1 MRRHILTGAPGAG
14 KTALIRLLA
23 AEGHCVVDEAATDVI
38 AREQANGVEEPWT
51 SPAFIDA
58 IVEMQRAR
66 QIAAQGPVQFYDRS
80 PVCTWALAVFL
91 GHAPSAAL
99 LAEIE
104 RIERDG
110 VYERR
115 VLFVENL
122 GFVEP
127 TAARRISFEDS
138 LRFEAMHADAYRR
151 FGYECIPI
159 PAASLAERLELLKAA
174 CGP

>member
-1 MRRHILTGAPGAG
+1 VRRHILTGAPGAG

-23 AEGHCVVDEAATDVI
+23 AEGHCVVEEAATDVI
-38 AREQANGVEEPWT
+38 AREQANGVEAPWT

-58 IVEMQRAR
+58 IVEMQRDR
-66 QIAAQGPVQFYDRS
+66 QVAAKGAVQFYDRS

-91 GHAPSAAL
+91 GYEPSAAL
-99 LAEIE
+99 AAEIE
-104 RIERDG
+104 RTQREG

-122 GFVEP
+122 GFVAP

-138 LRFEAMHADAYRR
+138 LRFEAVHADAYRR
-151 FGYECIPI
+151 FGYECVPI
-159 PAASLAERLELLKAA
+159 PAAPLAERLELLKAH